1 MGFAKRNTMTTKDI
15 KAELLKGVQ
24 FGNEV
29 ADWYTINRPNEGLRM
44 LSVRGENKF
53 FKTIDSYAKRISQL
67 IKTGQ

>member
-1 MGFAKRNTMTTKDI
+1 MTTKDI